1 MTPTQQADKPAT
13 GLLVILH
20 PFLFALFPPVSVWSI
35 QPSQVLFWELGATLA
50 AALLI
55 AGLMMVVMRVLLHD
69 WAKAAVGATCALV
82 WFYSYGY
89 GNVLN
94 IVLHTYDLPL
104 VTHRLAVTMGAVAMF
119 GGLFYLYCVR
129 ELSAKLV
136 TGLNTI
142 AVCAMA
148 GPLFYVC
155 LAAATS
161 PTAFRSEVPAGT
173 PTPPVFTLEKPAKP
187 RDIYY
192 LVFDRYARA
201 DTLQNQFDYDN
212 QPFLD
217 ELRKRGFFVAEQARA
232 NYPKTEISMSSA
244 LNMKLHGDTVAPK
257 SHYIDLIHNNA
268 AGRALKG
275 AGYRYYHLGVMLDG
289 IRWNPQADFSYR
301 FSYMPTEFTD
311 VMSEFTAAFPMIA
324 LRGHRDRVLE
334 KLDIL
339 EHLPTG
345 DRSQPKFVYGHFLV
359 PHEPWK
365 FNADGSDAMEISATR
380 SNRENYRQQLAYTNK
395 RILELLDKLQ
405 SGPGPAPIIVIQADE
420 GPELK
425 YAGDRELPPL
435 EKIRKRTGIL
445 SAYYLPERDAEGL
458 VAADVT
464 PVNSLRIVF
473 NTYFN
478 AKLPLIENRSFY
490 WEHPTVKGKPNVL
503 RITKLL
509 DVTGQLTAPESAS
522 APEPAVAATG
532 G

>member
-1 MTPTQQADKPAT
+1 MTPTPNATKPAT
-13 GLLVILH
+13 GLLVVLH

-35 QPSQVLFWELGATLA
+35 QPSQVLFWELGVTVA

-55 AGLMMVVMRVLLHD
+55 AGAMLVLMRVLLHD

-104 VTHRLAVTMGAVAMF
+104 VTHRLAVTLGAVAMF
-119 GGLFYLYCVR
+119 GGIFYLYCIRDLPGKIV
-129 ELSAKLV
+129 S
-136 TGLNTI
+136 GLNTI
-142 AVCAMA
+142 AMCAMA
-148 GPLFYVC
+148 GPLLYVAI
-155 LAAATS
+155 AAATS

-173 PTPPVFTLEKPAKP
+173 PAPPEFTLTKPDKP

-201 DTLQNQFDYDN
+201 DTLKNQFEYDN
-212 QPFLD
+212 EPFLE

-244 LNMKLHGDTVAPK
+244 LNLTMHGETVAPK
-257 SHYIDLIHNNA
+257 SHYIDLMHNNV

-289 IRWNPQADFSYR
+289 IRSNPQADYSYR
-301 FSYMPTEFTD
+301 FSYMPTEYTD
-311 VMSEFTAAFPMIA
+311 VMSEFTALFPLVA

-334 KLDIL
+334 KLDML
-339 EHLPTG
+339 ERLPAVKT
-345 DRSQPKFVYGHFLV
+345 SQPKFVYGHFLV

-365 FNADGSDAMEISATR
+365 FNADGTDAMEASAQR
-380 SNRENYRQQLAYTNK
+380 SNRENYRQQLVYTNK
-395 RILELLDKLQ
+395 RILQLLDKLQ

-425 YAGDRELPPL
+425 YAGDRQLPAL
-435 EKIRKRTGIL
+435 EKMRKRSGVL
-445 SAYYLPERDAEGL
+445 CAYYLPERNTAEI
-458 VAADVT
+458 VPADVT
-464 PVNSLRIVF
+464 PVNSFRIVF
-473 NTYFN
+473 NEYFGT
-478 AKLPLIENRSFY
+478 KLPMLENRTFY
-490 WEHPTVKGKPNVL
+490 WEHPTVKGKPSVL
-503 RITKLL
+503 KITKLL
-509 DVTGQLTAPESAS
+509 DVTQELTAP
-522 APEPAVAATG
+522 APEADEVAVDE
-532 G
+532 